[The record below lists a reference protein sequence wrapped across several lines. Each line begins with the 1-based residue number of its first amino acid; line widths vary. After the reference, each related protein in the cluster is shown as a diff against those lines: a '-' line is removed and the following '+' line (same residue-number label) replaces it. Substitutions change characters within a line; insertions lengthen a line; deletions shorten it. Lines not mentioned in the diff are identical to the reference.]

1 MNGKSTSASRRKKK
15 KKQRRKEGFACVCV
29 RLQVGERERVEMDRR
44 LSYIFFRFRL
54 PPFSLSNFLFLSD
67 GDLSAKQVERCSA
80 ICSSEQTS
88 HVGRH
93 CNAVA
98 VPA

>member
-1 MNGKSTSASRRKKK
+1 MCVCAVASGRERAGGNGPPF
-15 KKQRRKEGFACVCV
+15 ELFFFFVFAC
-29 RLQVGERERVEMDRR
+29 
-44 LSYIFFRFRL
+44 